1 MVSWKRTALHIV
13 HTLLQIPVE
22 GMPAP
27 GNQGKDDA
35 N

>member
-1 MVSWKRTALHIV
+1 MVLHIV